1 MLLGLT
7 AISSGYATPYMIN
20 RGRDAAD
27 IFTATVGMGYGAKA
41 RIGPIHAGAFAGV
54 DAAGLRGGE
63 LKLWSINGC
72 EGMGLM
78 SIEGTI
84 FSLEIFQYVDQGDR
98 GKDYLAEGF
107 PLISVVEKAE
117 SHRAFVHPYYTQ
129 IEVAGGVLGTA
140 RLGVNPGELV
150 DFILGWAIIDIFN
163 DDIEN
168 QDKIEQTTPQE
179 GLPATL

>member
-7 AISSGYATPYMIN
+7 AILSGCTMPYMIN

-27 IFTATVGMGYGAKA
+27 VFTTTVGVGAGAKA
-41 RIGPIHAGAFAGV
+41 RIGPIHAGLFAGI

-63 LKLWSINGC
+63 LETWSINGC

-78 SIEGTI
+78 SIEGTVLS
-84 FSLEIFQYVDQGDR
+84 FEAFQYVDQGDR
-98 GKDYLAEGF
+98 GKDYIAEGF
-107 PLISVVEKAE
+107 PLISVVEKDK

-150 DFILGWAIIDIFN
+150 DFILGWAMIDIFA

-168 QDKIEQTTPQE
+168 REKIEQKSPVD
-179 GLPATL
+179 GLPTAP